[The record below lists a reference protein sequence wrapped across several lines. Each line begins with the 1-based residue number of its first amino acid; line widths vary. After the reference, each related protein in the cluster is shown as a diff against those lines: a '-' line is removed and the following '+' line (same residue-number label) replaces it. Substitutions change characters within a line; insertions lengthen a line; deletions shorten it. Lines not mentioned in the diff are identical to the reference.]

1 MKKIKRASKDTISQT
16 QPEPLLRSEPAD
28 PSKSCVLVAED
39 LKPCTCKNGRCS
51 KKYCVCLKRGV
62 KCNPALC
69 SCRDCENLDS
79 PEAEARRQEQVLKL
93 KEGQL
98 MRKGCNC
105 KRNRCEQNY
114 CICF

>member
-1 MKKIKRASKDTISQT
+1 MKEEAKRTDAVSEVEQEFKRQAKIKKIKRASKDTISQT

-79 PEAEARRQEQVLKL
+79 PEAEARRQEQV
-93 KEGQL
+93 
-98 MRKGCNC
+98 
-105 KRNRCEQNY
+105 
-114 CICF
+114 